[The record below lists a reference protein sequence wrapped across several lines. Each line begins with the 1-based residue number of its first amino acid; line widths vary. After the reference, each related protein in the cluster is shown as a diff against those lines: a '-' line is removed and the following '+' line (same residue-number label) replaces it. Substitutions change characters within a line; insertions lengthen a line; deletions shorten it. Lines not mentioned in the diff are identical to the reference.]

1 MSRMIRSRRAEPAHD
16 QPLYARMLR
25 LRHLSPSGFLCFV
38 YLEGAVALGILL
50 ALAELVSW
58 WGVLVLPVTV
68 AAMVKLNDVVAG
80 ALTRPTGSAAA
91 SAPVVTPAG
100 GPVLRPATVGDAPG
114 QETVRLS
121 AAGDGSPT
129 GARTVDLRRSGYLP
143 ADASALN
150 GPPAPRQQW
159 VDDVDMR
166 QQRARQSAARRY
178 E

>member
-1 MSRMIRSRRAEPAHD
+1 MIRSRRAEPTRD

-80 ALTRPTGSAAA
+80 ALTRPMVPAAA
-91 SAPVVTPAG
+91 SAPVVTQAG
-100 GPVLRPATVGDAPG
+100 GPLLRPSTIRQSPG

-121 AAGDGSPT
+121 VAGDDRSLT
-129 GARTVDLRRSGYLP
+129 GARTVDLRRSGQVV

-150 GPPAPRQQW
+150 APPPPRQW
-159 VDDVDMR
+159 AEELDMR
-166 QQRARQSAARRY
+166 EQRARQSAARRY